1 MDLISL
7 IFIIYLCFLLL
18 VGFFTYGFSKTQEDY
33 FLAGRKLGP
42 WVTAFSERASGESA
56 WLLLALPGAAITIG
70 LGEIWSVIGI
80 IVGITASWYLIA
92 EKLRVETEKYDSLT
106 IPEFLHRKYK
116 DDSNI
121 IRLFS
126 ALIIA
131 FFFLFYVSAQFH
143 ASGKVLNSLFDLSP
157 ITGITVGA
165 VVIIIYTLMGGFFA
179 VAWTDLIQGI
189 LMIGTLVI
197 LPIAGYFEL
206 RNADISIMDGL
217 KNAHLIFGNYNSN
230 VFSGKE
236 GMAALVLSLGGL
248 SWGLG
253 YLGQPHIVIRYMAI
267 RSSSEVSIARKIAI
281 CWAIPGITGAFFV
294 GIVALLYFGPEYFQ
308 TTDPEQAMP
317 ILASNLLHPIIAG
330 LFISGAVAAMMS
342 TADSQLLVSTSAIT
356 EDFIHQYLKKDISE
370 KILVLISRA
379 MIVFLGTIAYGI
391 ALYSEISGRNI
402 FSVVS
407 YAWSG
412 LGSAFGPV
420 LVMTLWWR
428 KTTRQGVIM
437 GLLTGFSVTI
447 VWANIPYLRTMMT
460 ERLSSFILAFL
471 AVIITSLY
479 AKNED

>member
-1 MDLISL
+1 MDLISI
-7 IFIIYLCFLLL
+7 IFIIYLCFLLM

-70 LGEIWSVIGI
+70 MGEIWSVIGI

-92 EKLRVETEKYDSLT
+92 EKLRIETEKYNALT
-106 IPEFLHRKYK
+106 IPEFLHRKYN

-126 ALIIA
+126 SIIIA

-157 ITGITVGA
+157 TTGIMIGA
-165 VVIIIYTLMGGFFA
+165 IVIIIYTLMGGFFA

-206 RNADISIMDGL
+206 RNADVSIMNEL
-217 KNAHLIFGNYNSN
+217 ENAHLIFGNHNPDIY
-230 VFSGKE
+230 SGKE
-236 GMAALVLSLGGL
+236 GMAALVLALGGL

-253 YLGQPHIVIRYMAI
+253 YLGQPHLVIRYMAI
-267 RSSSEVSIARKIAI
+267 RSSTEVSIARKIAI
-281 CWAIPGITGAFFV
+281 FWAIPGITGAFFV

-308 TTDPEQAMP
+308 TIDPEQSMP
-317 ILASNLLHPIIAG
+317 ILASTLLHPVLAG

-370 KILVLISRA
+370 KSLVMISRF
-379 MIVFLGTIAYGI
+379 MIVLLGTLAYGI
-391 ALYSEISGRNI
+391 ALYSEVTGRNI

-420 LVMTLWWR
+420 LVMTLWWK
-428 KTTRQGVIM
+428 KTTRLGVIM

-447 VWANIPYLRTMMT
+447 IWANIPLLSAIMT

-471 AVIITSLY
+471 AVFLTSLY
-479 AKNED
+479 VKNEN